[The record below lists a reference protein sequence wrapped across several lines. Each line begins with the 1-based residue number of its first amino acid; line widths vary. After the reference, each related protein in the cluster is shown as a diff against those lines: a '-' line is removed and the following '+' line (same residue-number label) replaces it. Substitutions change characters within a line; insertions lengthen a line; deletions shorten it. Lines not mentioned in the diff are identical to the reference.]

1 MSLSKNGSHSKIK
14 TDTPQ
19 ALSIATRLV
28 SRCRSK
34 RLRCLSILDDVIIV
48 AASLCGLGVI
58 VLVSTAVDS
67 GLGKRACLLIS
78 ANVESVQINVE
89 SVQINVFIATMLF
102 VLALSISKC
111 SILLF
116 LHEVAGNSMQKLGVM
131 ITGIVI
137 LMWTLAAIAGIVFEC
152 AMPRPWDIW
161 SGKCIPLV
169 SSSNPEHIVKCL
181 TVAEVPFWIAV
192 TAVDIVV
199 DMTLVILS
207 VRIVWARLVNSQKI
221 TATLVFSLRLL

>member
-1 MSLSKNGSHSKIK
+1 MPLSKNGSHSKIK

-78 ANVESVQINVE
+78 ANVESVQINV
-89 SVQINVFIATMLF
+89 FIATMLF

-116 LHEVAGNSMQKLGVM
+116 LHEVAGNSLQKLGVM

>member
-1 MSLSKNGSHSKIK
+1 MPLSKNGSHSKIK

-19 ALSIATRLV
+19 ALSIATRLI

-78 ANVESVQINVE
+78 ANVE

>member
-1 MSLSKNGSHSKIK
+1 MPLSKNGSHSKIK

-19 ALSIATRLV
+19 ALSIATRLI

-78 ANVESVQINVE
+78 ANVE

-169 SSSNPEHIVKCL
+169 SSSNPERIVKCL

>member
-1 MSLSKNGSHSKIK
+1 MPLSKNGSHSKTK

-19 ALSIATRLV
+19 ALSIATRLI

-58 VLVSTAVDS
+58 VLVSTAADS

-78 ANVESVQINVE
+78 ANVE

-169 SSSNPEHIVKCL
+169 SSSNPERIVKCL

>member
-1 MSLSKNGSHSKIK
+1 MPLSKNGSHSKIK

-78 ANVESVQINVE
+78 ANVE

>member
-1 MSLSKNGSHSKIK
+1 
-14 TDTPQ
+14 
-19 ALSIATRLV
+19 
-28 SRCRSK
+28 
-34 RLRCLSILDDVIIV
+34 
-48 AASLCGLGVI
+48 
-58 VLVSTAVDS
+58 
-67 GLGKRACLLIS
+67 
-78 ANVESVQINVE
+78 
-89 SVQINVFIATMLF
+89 
-102 VLALSISKC
+102 
-111 SILLF
+111 LF

>member
-1 MSLSKNGSHSKIK
+1 MPLSKNGSHSKTK

-19 ALSIATRLV
+19 ALSIATRLI

-78 ANVESVQINVE
+78 ANVE